1 MEKKYFQTYFIIG
14 LLLNLVTLLLSTEDA
29 EAYLEDE
36 DDIDGSEESV
46 AVDLKETVTTEESFL
61 SSRDFR
67 VRRSLFDANYW
78 RSLDR

>member
-14 LLLNLVTLLLSTEDA
+14 LLLNLVTLSLSTEDT
-29 EAYLEDE
+29 EASLEDE